1 MPFSATWVSCVSSCV
16 VLRDATLSSS
26 KAFTL
31 ATAGT
36 EEKKDGTQT
45 LETHPNLF
53 NEHINNQYITRSS
66 VARAAEKQSNNS
78 DILLNLN

>member
-1 MPFSATWVSCVSSCV
+1 MYPPPWKGCEELLVMPFSATWVSCVSSCV

-36 EEKKDGTQT
+36 EEKKDMTQT

-53 NEHINNQYITRSS
+53 NEHVINQYITQSS
-66 VARAAEKQSNNS
+66 VAKS
-78 DILLNLN
+78 